1 MADKRITEL
10 PSMAKD
16 DVDGSDIMLTYDQ
29 QTGRTQQLSVDSL
42 FANAREDVQGYF
54 GLLTNFYF
62 TGGIA
67 TETVVEIEDIN
78 TWVDVEFTTDAL
90 GLFDKRPTAMKDAV
104 ADPYDDTTGY
114 FTLEGLSQ
122 DSSVTFRASMTFEPD
137 DDEGQLTT
145 RLNFQRHSGTTPS
158 EDFQITDVA
167 LSMGQGA
174 DIEYPA
180 EPTLTFFVG
189 DTIDT
194 AAPGDAGKCK
204 FQVNSTVPGTVK
216 MLALTWYIKR

>member
-10 PSMAKD
+10 PVMAKGA
-16 DVDGSDIMLTYDQ
+16 VDGTDVMITYDVQ
-29 QTGRTQQLSVDSL
+29 SNSTQQMTIDSL
-42 FANAREDVQGYF
+42 FANARADVQGYF

-62 TGGIA
+62 TGGVA
-67 TETVVEIEDIN
+67 TETVIEIEDIN
-78 TWVDVEFTTDAL
+78 TWTDVSFPTDAE
-90 GLFDKRPTAMKDAV
+90 GLFDKRPTEMKDAL
-104 ADPYDDTTGY
+104 ADPYDDASGY
-114 FTLEGLSQ
+114 FSLEGLSQ
-122 DSSVTFRASMTFEPD
+122 NSSVMFRASMTFEPD
-137 DDEGQLTT
+137 EDEGQLTT
-145 RLNFQRHSGTTPS
+145 RLNFERHSGTTPS

-194 AAPGDAGKCK
+194 AQAGDAGQCK
-204 FQVNSTVPGTVK
+204 FQVNSTVPGTIK
-216 MLALTWYIKR
+216 MLALTWYIQR